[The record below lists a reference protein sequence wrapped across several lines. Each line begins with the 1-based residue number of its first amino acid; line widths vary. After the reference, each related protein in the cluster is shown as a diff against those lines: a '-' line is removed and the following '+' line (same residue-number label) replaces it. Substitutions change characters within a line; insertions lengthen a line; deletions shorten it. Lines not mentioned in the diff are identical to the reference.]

1 MSFLTT
7 IGNAL
12 TGGLIGQVGDVI
24 AKTNTTDAQKLQLQ
38 IDMTKVVQDY
48 EMKLVD
54 SLQGAEDELT
64 ERLKADMASDSWM
77 SKNIRPLV
85 CAVLTIATLL
95 LAYTTVFILPIEKT
109 VMLKPWIEM
118 LTMLDMTVYG
128 FYFGSRGIEKIGT
141 LITSAWTKVNAK

>member
-12 TGGLIGQVGDVI
+12 TGGLIGKVGDVI

-85 CAVLTIATLL
+85 CAVLTISTLL
-95 LAYTTVFILPIEKT
+95 LAYTTVFILPVDKT
-109 VMLKPWIEM
+109 IMLKPWIEM

-141 LITSAWTKVNAK
+141 LITSAWTKVNVK